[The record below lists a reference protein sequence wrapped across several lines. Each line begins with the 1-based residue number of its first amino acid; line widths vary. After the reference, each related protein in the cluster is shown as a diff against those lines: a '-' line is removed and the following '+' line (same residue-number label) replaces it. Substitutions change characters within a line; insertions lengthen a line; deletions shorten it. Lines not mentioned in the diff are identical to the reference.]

1 MYSHPTF
8 HNKTFYDFIMQ
19 NIKAGGYN
27 SCTSNKE
34 YPFLQIQEPS
44 SSLNKNQKRWRK
56 QCSKFYY
63 SSAQESYW

>member
-1 MYSHPTF
+1 
-8 HNKTFYDFIMQ
+8 MQ

-44 SSLNKNQKRWRK
+44 SSLNKNQKRQRK
-56 QCSKFYY
+56 QCSKFYW